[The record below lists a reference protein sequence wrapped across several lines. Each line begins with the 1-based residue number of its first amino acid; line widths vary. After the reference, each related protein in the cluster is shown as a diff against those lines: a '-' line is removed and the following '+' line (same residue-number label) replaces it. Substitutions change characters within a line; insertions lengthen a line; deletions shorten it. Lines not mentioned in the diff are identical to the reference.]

1 MIAVV
6 YATLIIKGKKTYA
19 QVPDNL
25 KEQVKQI
32 LIDCGY
38 ENLVTEQE
46 NSF

>member
-6 YATLIIKGKKTYA
+6 YVSLIIKKKKTYE

-32 LIDCGY
+32 LIDCNC
-38 ENLVTEQE
+38 EHLVTE
-46 NSF
+46 

>member
-6 YATLIIKGKKTYA
+6 YVSLIIKNKKTYE

-32 LIDCGY
+32 LIDCNC
-38 ENLVTEQE
+38 EHLVTE
-46 NSF
+46 